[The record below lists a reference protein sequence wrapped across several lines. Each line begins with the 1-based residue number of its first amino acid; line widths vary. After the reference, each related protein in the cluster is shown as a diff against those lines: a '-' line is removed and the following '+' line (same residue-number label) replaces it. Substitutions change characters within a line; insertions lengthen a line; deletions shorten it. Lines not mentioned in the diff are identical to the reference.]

1 MLPNNPLFR
10 KPAALE
16 PYLIAAI
23 VLLVGLGAFGLGRL
37 SAASG
42 QKGTLRIIYPDAKA
56 AAPLAN
62 TAAVANAAEALQAA
76 PESAPAGQGAYVASK
91 SGTKYYLAACSG
103 ASRIKQENRV
113 YFVSKDDAVA
123 AGYGPAANCP
133 GL

>member
-10 KPAALE
+10 KRESLE
-16 PYLIAAI
+16 PYLILAI
-23 VLLVGLGAFGLGRL
+23 VVLVGVGAFGLGRL

-42 QKGTLRIIYPDAKA
+42 HPALRVLYPDAKA
-56 AAPLAN
+56 AEPLAN
-62 TAAVANAAEALQAA
+62 TAAVANAAKASPAA
-76 PESAPAGQGAYVASK
+76 PAVPAAGQGAYVASK
-91 SGTKYYLAACSG
+91 SGTKYYLATCSA
-103 ASRIKQENRV
+103 ASRIKQENKV